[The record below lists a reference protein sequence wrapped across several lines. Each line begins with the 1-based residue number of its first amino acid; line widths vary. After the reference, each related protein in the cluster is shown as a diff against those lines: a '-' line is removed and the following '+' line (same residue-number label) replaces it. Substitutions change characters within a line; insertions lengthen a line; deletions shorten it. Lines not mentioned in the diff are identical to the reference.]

1 MTQEALA
8 EALTVSV
15 RYLQRVE
22 AGEENLTV
30 GTLVGFAN
38 ALGAPLIEFLVAPI
52 TRQVRVGRPPRPR
65 SDVATEP
72 ARERAAAA
80 PRSRTRR
87 PR

>member
-38 ALGAPLIEFLVAPI
+38 ALGAPLTEFLAPPVS
-52 TRQVRVGRPPRPR
+52 RQVRVGRPPRPR

-72 ARERAAAA
+72 ARGRAAAA
-80 PRSRTRR
+80 PRPRKR
-87 PR
+87 PPR